1 MAVVDSVAD
10 MAGSYSIPGVSIN
23 GQNAVEVYEA
33 IGAAVERARS
43 GEGPSLIEARTYRF
57 YGHSLGD
64 EQQYRTQEEVEARRR
79 DDDPINIFRDFMKE
93 QEWLSEADDEQIQQS
108 AADEMARAVKFAEDS
123 PWPES
128 DQVGTDVLLDT
139 REVA

>member
-1 MAVVDSVAD
+1 
-10 MAGSYSIPGVSIN
+10 
-23 GQNAVEVYEA
+23 
-33 IGAAVERARS
+33 
-43 GEGPSLIEARTYRF
+43 
-57 YGHSLGD
+57 
-64 EQQYRTQEEVEARRR
+64 VEARRR